1 MPKVLVTVIWEK
13 RAPALPKALVSVI
26 WDELPSPER
35 GVGARAPQ
43 LPTGAARARG
53 RAPDAEPPV
62 DPATAGNG
70 AASTEISS
78 IFVA

>member
-1 MPKVLVTVIWEK
+1 MPKVRVTVIWEK

-26 WDELPSPER
+26 WDESPAPGR
-35 GVGARAPQ
+35 GVGA
-43 LPTGAARARG
+43 